1 MSSSILSYCVKLSIP
16 SYVILSFLVIYFI
29 RFYHILY
36 IVLSCTVLYCIVLY
50 CVVLYC
56 LVLYCVV
63 LYSVVLYRMVLY
75 CIVWY
80 YCRNSHTGDAIRVS
94 IVVWALVLFMCSARA
109 RRCRPQCDVL
119 VMPQLVTILL
129 LSHFCACSSS
139 SSCCCCCC
147 CNTAYFRIFVD
158 PRNRQIGGV
167 FAYFWDPRIQKHCK
181 YRCFLHLRSLKPRY
195 LRW

>member
-1 MSSSILSYCVKLSIP
+1 MYC
-16 SYVILSFLVIYFI
+16 LVLY
-29 RFYHILY
+29 Y
-36 IVLSCTVLYCIVLY
+36 IVLFCIVLYCTVLYCIVLY
-50 CVVLYC
+50 YI
-56 LVLYCVV
+56 
-63 LYSVVLYRMVLY
+63 VLY

-80 YCRNSHTGDAIRVS
+80 CIVLFDIIVEIRTPAMPGDAKMVS
-94 IVVWALVLFMCSARA
+94 IVVWAFVLFMCSARA

-139 SSCCCCCC
+139 SCCCCCCC